1 MRKITIEKCN
11 FTNNVMIGV
20 KLLLLFFTLLVSSFE
35 AIAQCGSGYQN
46 GGYFMNVANKIYA
59 VNIRT
64 AKSTLV
70 TTSTFVSGDLNS
82 FATNAS
88 NKLMYYCAGA
98 PSNSTNKTLYAYDG
112 VTNTH
117 LVVDADVSTKGIILG
132 TSGLGSGGA
141 SFYGGFL
148 YLAIEAVN
156 TGTANPDTVI
166 YKCTMSADGKSLLSA
181 VPVIQVDA
189 SDSMGD
195 FAIVSDQMYNS
206 YNGALTRY
214 TLPATYVSGINAI
227 PTANVVGL
235 PLYVSQVAQD
245 YNDNIW
251 TIGSKGYRQFF
262 PATNTFS
269 GATILTT
276 LGTTVAGVFTA
287 ASPADAGGCVYT
299 DAMIGDLVFADT
311 NNNGVFDG
319 SDVGLNGVTID
330 IYDDINGDGIISASD
345 DLLLTTVT
353 TSGGGNYSVP
363 NLLPGN
369 YIIKITDTGN
379 VLGGVASTTG
389 GNTQVEDLALS
400 EINITHDFGYFIP
413 ASDISI
419 VKTVSSMS
427 PQIGCNVTF
436 TLTASNAGT
445 GNATNTKV
453 TDLLPSGYTFVS
465 ATPSAGT
472 YNSVTGVWDVGLLN
486 IGAVPTLQIVAT
498 VNPSGVYLNTATIAS
513 GDIVDI
519 NATNDSSSVTPVPTV
534 AIVATN
540 TTSTAAICENTT
552 KALTATPAGG
562 TWSVLS
568 GGGTILG
575 TTYTPADV
583 AANTP
588 VTIRYTVAAVG
599 SCPATTSDIT
609 FTVNVFAGTATNTTS
624 TAAICE
630 NTAKALTAT
639 PAGGTWS
646 VLSGGGTILGT
657 TYTPANVAA
666 DTPVT
671 IRYTVAAVG
680 SCPATTSDV
689 AFTVNV
695 FAGTATNTTS
705 TAAIC
710 ENTAKALTATPAGGT
725 WSVLSGGGTILGT
738 TYTPADV
745 AADTPVTIRYTV

>member
-1 MRKITIEKCN
+1 MLKLKNKFMRKITIEKCN

-46 GGYFMNVANKIYA
+46 GGYFMNVENKIYA

-70 TTSTFVSGDLNS
+70 TTSTFVSGVLNS

-88 NKLMYYCAGA
+88 NKVMYYCAGL
-98 PSNSTNKTLYAYDG
+98 PSNSTNKTLYAYDF

-117 LVVDADVSTKGIILG
+117 LVVDADVSTKGIIFG
-132 TSGLGSGGA
+132 TSGVGSGGA

-189 SDSMGD
+189 TDAMGD
-195 FAIVSDQMYNS
+195 FAIIGNQMYIS
-206 YNGALTRY
+206 NGTSVSAINPNGIAVSRY
-214 TLPATYVSGINAI
+214 TLPVTYVSGVNTVATAI
-227 PTANVVGL
+227 VVGGSS
-235 PLYVSQVAQD
+235 YVSQVAQD

-251 TIGSKGYRQFF
+251 TIGTDGYRQFF

-269 GATILTT
+269 GATIPTT
-276 LGTTVAGVFTA
+276 IKVILPITGLLVT

-436 TLTASNAGT
+436 TLTASNAGP

-519 NATNDSSSVTPVPTV
+519 NATNNSSSVTPVPTV

-657 TYTPANVAA
+657 TYTPADVAA
-666 DTPVT
+666 NTPVT
-671 IRYTVAAVG
+671 IRYTVAQ
-680 SCPATTSDV
+680 
-689 AFTVNV
+689 F
-695 FAGTATNTTS
+695 GTKL
-705 TAAIC
+705 
-710 ENTAKALTATPAGGT
+710 AKTFGLTKF
-725 WSVLSGGGTILGT
+725 S
-738 TYTPADV
+738 
-745 AADTPVTIRYTV
+745 

>member
-519 NATNDSSSVTPVPTV
+519 NATNNSSSVTPVPTV

-630 NTAKALTAT
+630 NTTKALTAT

-671 IRYTVAAVG
+671 IRYTVAANG
-680 SCPATTSDV
+680 SCAATTSDV

-695 FAGTATNTTS
+695 FA
-705 TAAIC
+705 
-710 ENTAKALTATPAGGT
+710 
-725 WSVLSGGGTILGT
+725 
-738 TYTPADV
+738 
-745 AADTPVTIRYTV
+745 